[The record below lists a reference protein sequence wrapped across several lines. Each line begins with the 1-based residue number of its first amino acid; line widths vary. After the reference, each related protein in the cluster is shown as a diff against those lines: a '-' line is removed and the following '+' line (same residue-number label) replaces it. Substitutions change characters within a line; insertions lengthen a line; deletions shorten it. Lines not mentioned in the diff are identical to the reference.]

1 MVSVVFESDGILH
14 IVSAAWEAT
23 VNRLVF
29 YGVTAPLIESTPT
42 TWQVRRSPVTHLWA
56 VATTATERLEAG
68 ASVIRHHAAGA
79 DGTVF
84 AVPGTPYQCT
94 VSPIGSESESPCAVA
109 REYATLMTQIAFT
122 NASGPVR
129 VAGIVPQLAVLWAD
143 AVGARAK
150 LQREL
155 AAEDAIELTLGTPN
169 LGRVIQSAP
178 DELRS
183 VLRESAQ
190 AYLTSAAAPWTLAR
204 LVRGSRAVP
213 GLCDHARDHLR
224 KLVAA

>member
-29 YGVTAPLIESTPT
+29 YGVTAPLVESTPT

-68 ASVIRHHAAGA
+68 ASVIRHHAAGS

-143 AVGARAK
+143 AVGARAN
-150 LQREL
+150 LVL
-155 AAEDAIELTLGTPN
+155 LSTDATW
-169 LGRVIQSAP
+169 RVQDDSF
-178 DELRS
+178 RS
-183 VLRESAQ
+183 RS
-190 AYLTSAAAPWTLAR
+190 TNSWPTTRSSCRWTR
-204 LVRGSRAVP
+204 RRP
-213 GLCDHARDHLR
+213 R
-224 KLVAA
+224 

>member
-29 YGVTAPLIESTPT
+29 YGVTAPLVESTPT

-68 ASVIRHHAAGA
+68 ASVIRHHAAGS

-84 AVPGTPYQCT
+84 AVPGTAYRCT
-94 VSPIGSESESPCAVA
+94 VSALGSEWESPRAVA
-109 REYATLMTQIAFT
+109 REYATLITQVVLT
-122 NASGPVR
+122 NAIGPIR

-143 AVGARAK
+143 AIGARAK

-155 AAEDAIELTLGTPN
+155 AAEDAIELTLGTPD

-178 DELRS
+178 EELRS

-190 AYLTSAAAPWTLAR
+190 AYLASAAAPWTLSR
-204 LVRGSRAVP
+204 LVRGSRAAP
-213 GLCDHARDHLR
+213 KLCDHARDHLR